1 MAILR
6 NKEIRSMNKDQLI
19 TKMADLNRELIKYRS
34 QIAMG
39 TLPENPGRIKLIKK
53 TIAKIKTS
61 MNNQQEEV
69 KKSNA

>member
-1 MAILR
+1 
-6 NKEIRSMNKDQLI
+6 MNKDQLI